1 MTETVRALGLMS
13 GTSLDG
19 IDAAIIETDGATV
32 SAFGPTLT
40 VPYDPGMRDAL
51 RGVLGGQGP
60 IEDVERDITLA
71 HAGVVKRLL
80 HENGLR
86 PADINVVGFHGHT
99 ILHRPSEGR
108 TWQIGNGELL
118 AAKTGIDV
126 VTDFRFADVAAG
138 GEGAPLAPL
147 YHQALCA
154 DLERPVAVL
163 NIGDVA
169 NVTWIGPG
177 NKIMAFDTGLGNAL
191 IDDWIL
197 QHTGKPYDVRGG
209 LAASG
214 RINTDIV
221 DAWLEQSYFSRRPP
235 KSVDRDDFDTSPV
248 AQLDVADGAAT
259 LTAMTCASV
268 VRAVDLFP
276 AAPKRWLVAGGG
288 RHNASMM
295 RWLAYRLDA
304 PVGPVED
311 VAWDGDALEAQA
323 FAFLAV
329 RSVAQLP
336 LTVPATTG
344 ASASTRGGAFFRK
357 AG

>member
-1 MTETVRALGLMS
+1 MS

-32 SAFGPTLT
+32 AAFGPTLT
-40 VPYDPGMRDAL
+40 VPYDPAMRKAL

-71 HAGVVKRLL
+71 HADVVKRLL
-80 HENGLR
+80 HDNELR
-86 PADINVVGFHGHT
+86 AADINVIGFHGHT
-99 ILHRPSEGR
+99 VLHRPREGR
-108 TWQIGNGELL
+108 TWQIGDGELL

-147 YHQALCA
+147 YHQALCEK
-154 DLERPVAVL
+154 LERPIAVL
-163 NIGDVA
+163 NIGGVA
-169 NVTWIGPG
+169 NVTWVGPG
-177 NKIMAFDTGLGNAL
+177 AKIMAFDTGPGNAL

-197 QHTGKPYDVRGG
+197 EHTGKPYDVRGG

-214 RINTDIV
+214 RIDTGIV
-221 DAWLEQSYFSRRPP
+221 DAWLEQEFFSRPPP
-235 KSVDRDDFDTSPV
+235 KSMDRDDFDTSPV
-248 AQLDVADGAAT
+248 AHLGTADGAAT

-268 VRAVDLFP
+268 VRATELFP
-276 AAPKRWLVAGGG
+276 EPPKRWIVTGGG
-288 RHNASMM
+288 RNNASMV
-295 RWLAYRLDA
+295 RWLAYRLEA
-304 PVGPVED
+304 PVAPAED
-311 VAWDGDALEAQA
+311 VGWDGDALEAQA

-329 RSVAQLP
+329 RSMAQLP
-336 LTVPATTG
+336 LSVPATTG
-344 ASASTRGGAFFRK
+344 ASAPTRGGAHFRK